1 MTRAQLYTPNIKFEN
16 DERLKEFVVIIWRD
30 NGVNYG
36 GVDGEVNGGVERIP
50 FIFFSSMKNL
60 IFLKIVGRIL
70 AFYGHPRECLC
81 TRSKGEEYPFVKAA
95 NIEAGTYT
103 LNLDLIN
110 FAAPSYTMLM

>member
-1 MTRAQLYTPNIKFEN
+1 MCANVLAWSNSVAFLEAFGEIGGCREPHFVHYFIDCQVVLKEIKF
-16 DERLKEFVVIIWRD
+16 RSRQAS
-30 NGVNYG
+30 
-36 GVDGEVNGGVERIP
+36 IP
-50 FIFFSSMKNL
+50 YEL
-60 IFLKIVGRIL
+60 D
-70 AFYGHPRECLC
+70 YGHPRECLC